1 VFWGWVKRMRIGYL
15 GASFAA
21 LTLAAAGWASPS
33 AAQTIYPL
41 TRAEILAGSKFDLKV
56 EVPGE
61 IAAADIKVTI
71 NGRDAAAVLAKPATV
86 KANEDGLGH
95 TAYWIKD
102 AAIGQTGRY
111 EVKAITGDKTSTVTW
126 EVFGTPRRRAKN
138 VILFIGDGMAVA
150 HRTAARI
157 LSKGLV
163 QGRYGGELAI
173 DDMPHMALVSTSGT
187 DSVVTDSANSMSAY
201 TTGHKSC
208 NNALGVYCAKN
219 KSVLDHPKVETIAE
233 VVRRRHKMAVGIVT
247 NTEVQDATPAGIVA
261 HDRDR
266 RDYDNITRMLFDA
279 RPDVLMGGG
288 RAYFL
293 PKAAEGSKR
302 KEETDYLA
310 KFKEAGYTYVSN
322 NTEMMAAAKDP
333 KTKQL
338 LGLFHMSN
346 MDGALDRRILKKG
359 TVPRNPDQPDL
370 ADQTKV
376 ALDLLSKNPNGFVL
390 MVESGMLDK
399 YTHML
404 DWERATYDTI
414 LLDNAVKVAKA
425 FAAKRNDTLIIVV
438 PDHAHPVS
446 IIGSY
451 NDDRPGDSLR
461 DKLGVYGDSVFP
473 NYPPANAD
481 GYPENINVTKR
492 LAFAFGAYP
501 DHCTVGKPSL
511 DGPMHPTEAKGEKTF
526 VANEKNCVPN
536 SERRTGNLP
545 FSMAL
550 GVHAA
555 DDVILTAMGPGSEQ
569 FRGRIDNTR
578 VFRVM
583 ATALGLGVEAPAA
596 RRK

>member
-1 VFWGWVKRMRIGYL
+1 MGERMRIGYL

-21 LTLAAAGWASPS
+21 LTLAATGWAAPS
-33 AAQTIYPL
+33 AAQTVYPL
-41 TRAEILAGSKFDLKV
+41 DRAEILTGSKFDLKV
-56 EVPGE
+56 EIP
-61 IAAADIKVTI
+61 AALGADNIVVTI
-71 NGRDAAAVLAKPATV
+71 NGRPAEQVLGQKPVITS
-86 KANEDGLGH
+86 NEDGLGH
-95 TAYWIKD
+95 TAYWLRGVSLTKPGKYSVVGGT
-102 AAIGQTGRY
+102 AAKGQN
-111 EVKAITGDKTSTVTW
+111 VTW
-126 EVFGTPRRRAKN
+126 EVFGTPKRRAKN

-219 KSVLDHPKVETIAE
+219 KNVLDHPKVETIAE

-266 RDYDNITRMLFDA
+266 RDYDNITGMLFEA

-288 RAYFL
+288 RAHFL

-302 KEETDYLA
+302 KDEIDYLT
-310 KFKEAGYTYVSN
+310 KFKEGGYTYVSN

-404 DWERATYDTI
+404 DWERAAYDTI

-451 NDDRPGDSLR
+451 NDDRPGDTLR

-481 GYPENINVTKR
+481 GYPESVDVSKR
-492 LAFAFGAYP
+492 LAFGFGAYP
-501 DHCTVGKPSL
+501 DHCTVGKPSM
-511 DGPMHPTEAKGEKTF
+511 DGPLHPTEVKGEKTF
-526 VANEKNCVPN
+526 VANEKRCVPN
-536 SERRTGNLP
+536 AERRTGNLP

-583 ATALGLGVEAPAA
+583 ATALGLGVEAPVVAK
-596 RRK
+596 RK